1 MSMQSRADWRTL
13 LSLSMAQLAHLVSDL
28 PACHAVSRLHYFV
41 KHLLQRPAC
50 SGQAVMLT
58 VATAP

>member
-1 MSMQSRADWRTL
+1 
-13 LSLSMAQLAHLVSDL
+13 MATQLAHLVSDF
-28 PACHAVSRLHYFV
+28 PSCHAVSRLYYFV

-58 VATAP
+58 LATVP